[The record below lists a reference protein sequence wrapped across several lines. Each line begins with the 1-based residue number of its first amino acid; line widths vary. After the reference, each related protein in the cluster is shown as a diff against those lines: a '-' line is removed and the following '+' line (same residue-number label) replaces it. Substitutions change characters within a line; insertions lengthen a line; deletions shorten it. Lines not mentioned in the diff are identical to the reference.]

1 MARALESSDLH
12 SRLGLSFLGR
22 MILSK
27 SLSISVYFLVCEIR
41 VAGSATW
48 LLGLVKRRLGLL
60 RFWVRGL
67 ISRPEPS
74 QSCSSH
80 VS

>member
-1 MARALESSDLH
+1 MARALESSDLY
-12 SRLGLSFLGR
+12 SRFGVSFGR
-22 MILSK
+22 MILSE
-27 SLSISVYFLVCEIR
+27 SLNISIYFLLCEIR
-41 VAGSATW
+41 VASYATW